1 MNKHFIKAAV
11 GAMALLAG
19 THVLAYDFTSATLQS
34 LGQSKF
40 KLLGEDVSSTLTYK
54 AMIPAADLGI
64 TGFDVGVSLGGTKIA
79 NRDAMKEAAGG
90 ASVPSILP
98 SVALRVHKGLPFN
111 LNVGASYTNV
121 PGTPLSALGGELRW
135 AVLPGGALMPA
146 VSARISAS
154 SSMGVDQLKLKSTG
168 FDVSVSKGFTLL
180 TPYLGIGRVQSKV
193 SAPQTTLATEKIGQ
207 TKYFGGV
214 NANLGL
220 MNLAIE
226 GDRTGKAST
235 YSLKLGM
242 RF

>member
-1 MNKHFIKAAV
+1 MNQNCIKSAL
-11 GAMALLAG
+11 GTLALLAA
-19 THVLAYDFTSATLQS
+19 TQVSAYDFTSASLQS

-40 KLLGEDVSSTLTYK
+40 RLLGEDVSSTLSYK
-54 AMIPAADLGI
+54 PMTPAADLGL
-64 TGFDVGVSLGGTKIA
+64 TGFDIGVSLGGTKIA
-79 NRDAMKEAAGG
+79 NRAAMKDAAGG
-90 ASVPSILP
+90 ASVPAVLP
-98 SVALRVHKGLPFN
+98 TVALRAEKGLPFN

-135 AVLPGGALMPA
+135 AALPGGALLPA
-146 VSARISAS
+146 VSMRLSAS
-154 SSMGVDQLKLKSTG
+154 SSTGIDQLKLKSTG

-180 TPYLGIGRVQSKV
+180 TPYLGIGRVQSRV

-207 TKYFGGV
+207 TKYFGGL

-220 MNLAIE
+220 MNIAVE

-235 YSLKLGM
+235 YGLKVGV